1 MGSFNRQFTEYSKD
15 NFISAEEL
23 QKLGRGFKTIY
34 QTGSVKN
41 GNQGTET
48 RLSDEKGFWKKFKKN
63 YKKKGGEKLGIAGI
77 AGKPDKESL
86 TKAYSNPKYGP
97 PVAEKEKKEKEDN
110 KYKGSIKLLSEKE
123 LEGTLYKPERI
134 DTSDIDKRYGLG
146 KIQAEVDEIK
156 ANALPSP
163 TLNFK
168 KGLLKGIGSTAPKL
182 EGLNKATNKANK
194 SLTRLMDKAS
204 KFDSNMTFDMIPD
217 KIQKKI
223 TLQSEKLGPS
233 GQNYKPIK
241 NKDSAFED
249 VLPKPAFTERPFAF
263 PSTTKAEGVTLTKE
277 QAEKNFNPI
286 KAAKQFS
293 KEKEK
298 NFNPIKAAKQFSK
311 EKEKTSFKDVLPK
324 PAKKGSF
331 GVPSTSKAKGVFLKK
346 NKKK

>member
-86 TKAYSNPKYGP
+86 AKAYSNPKYGP
-97 PVAEKEKKEKEDN
+97 PDTQQKDKQKGEVQFESTVESLSKKD
-110 KYKGSIKLLSEKE
+110 
-123 LEGTLYKPERI
+123 LEGTLFKPERI
-134 DTSDIDKRYGLG
+134 DTSDIDKKYGLG
-146 KIQAEVDEIK
+146 KIQTEVDEIK

-182 EGLNKATNKANK
+182 EGINKATNKANK
-194 SLTRLMDKAS
+194 SLTKLMDKAS
-204 KFDSNMTFDMIPD
+204 KFDSKMTFDMIPD
-217 KIQKKI
+217 KVQK
-223 TLQSEKLGPS
+223 Q
-233 GQNYKPIK
+233 
-241 NKDSAFED
+241 
-249 VLPKPAFTERPFAF
+249 
-263 PSTTKAEGVTLTKE
+263 KAEKK
-277 QAEKNFNPI
+277 AERKFNPI
-286 KAAKQFS
+286 KAAKQFARQTKKVS
-293 KEKEK
+293 KK
-298 NFNPIKAAKQFSK
+298 
-311 EKEKTSFKDVLPK
+311 
-324 PAKKGSF
+324 
-331 GVPSTSKAKGVFLKK
+331 
-346 NKKK
+346 